1 MGLANRV
8 APEGEAL
15 SAAIDLAEQIAG
27 FPQACMRND
36 RRSVLDQ
43 WALDWD
49 TATTNEAVLG
59 LETLSSGETA
69 AGAARFAAG
78 HGRHGTFQ

>member
-8 APEGEAL
+8 APKGGAL
-15 SAAIDLAEQIAG
+15 TAAIELAEQIAG

-43 WALDWD
+43 WALDWE
-49 TATTNEAVLG
+49 TATTNEAELG
-59 LETLSSGETA
+59 LETLASGETA
-69 AGAARFAAG
+69 AGAARFASG
-78 HGRHGTFQ
+78 QGRHGAFQ

>member
-8 APEGEAL
+8 AVTGEAL
-15 SAAIDLAEQIAG
+15 SAAIELADQIAG

-36 RRSVLDQ
+36 RKSALDQ

-49 TATTNEAVLG
+49 AAITNEAVLG
-59 LETLSSGETA
+59 LETLASGETT
-69 AGAARFAAG
+69 AGAARFASG
-78 HGRHGTFQ
+78 QGRHGTFQ